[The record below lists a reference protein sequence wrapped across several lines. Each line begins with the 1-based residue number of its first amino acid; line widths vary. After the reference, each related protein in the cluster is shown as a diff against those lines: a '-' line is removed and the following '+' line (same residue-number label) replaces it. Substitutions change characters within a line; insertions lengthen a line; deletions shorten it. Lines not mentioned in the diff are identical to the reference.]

1 MTPRTL
7 QREEKY
13 YKIVKQILD
22 ETPYGEQL
30 IRHLDILNYKSAAA
44 LTHLSIMIAT
54 SAGIFIFWNSRA
66 PGRIDEDIILLSLL
80 AEIVGYIVLTCF
92 ALFACL
98 ITGPSAYKEAD
109 SHAARLKLMGIIRR
123 RRIALLVSIYGTY
136 LLTLALVATFTSEVL
151 VR

>member
-13 YKIVKQILD
+13 YKIVKQIVD

-54 SAGIFIFWNSRA
+54 SVGIFIFWSSRA
-66 PGRIDEDIILLSLL
+66 PGRISEDITLLSLL
-80 AEIVGYIVLTCF
+80 AEIVGYVVLTCF

-98 ITGPSAYKEAD
+98 ITGPSAYEEAD
-109 SHAARLKLMGIIRR
+109 SHTARLMGIIRR

-136 LLTLALVATFTSEVL
+136 LLTLALVATFTAEVL